1 MKAVIF
7 DLDNTLYNVEQYNCS
22 AFKVI
27 AEYLSKKYDLSEQEI
42 YKRLVNLW
50 SEKTSMYSHLFDE
63 LLDLFNLG
71 NEVGNVIKIFNNYA
85 GALKPYPD
93 VIPTLKK
100 LKKRGDKIGII
111 TDGDVERQKRK
122 LKLLGLE
129 GFFDVI
135 VFTKGL
141 GNPKPSE
148 IPFQEAIN
156 KLHINPQKSFY
167 VGDNPLIDFEGAKKI
182 EMGTLRVL
190 KGEFRNI
197 PQNKHIDYE
206 IKEIKELLEVVDHG

>member
-27 AEYLSKKYDLSEQEI
+27 AEYLSKKYNLPEQEI

-50 SEKTSMYSHLFDE
+50 SEKTSMYPHLFDE

-71 NEVGNVIKIFNNYA
+71 NELGNVIKIFNNYA
-85 GALKPYPD
+85 GVLKPYPD
-93 VIPTLKK
+93 VIPTLNE
-100 LKKRGDKIGII
+100 LKKRDYKLGII

-122 LKLLGLE
+122 LKLLGLD

-135 VFTKGL
+135 VFTKEL
-141 GNPKPSE
+141 GNPKPSA

-156 KLHINPQKSFY
+156 ELNINPQKSFY
-167 VGDNPLIDFEGAKKI
+167 VGDNPLVDFEGAKKMKMKTVRI
-182 EMGTLRVL
+182 L
-190 KGEFRNI
+190 KGEFTEI
-197 PQNKHIDYE
+197 PKNRYIDYE
-206 IKEIKELLEVVDHG
+206 IKEIKELLNMREER

>member
-63 LLDLFNLG
+63 LLGLFNLG
-71 NEVGNVIKIFNNYA
+71 NELGNVIKIFNNYA